1 MTLVQAGQL
10 SVFAI
15 LIAAGQILFKRAA
28 DSEPPL
34 RRLVDV
40 VGLVGNGYVWGALV
54 IYGGATVY
62 WIYLLQ
68 QMPLTRAYPF
78 AALSFILVPAL
89 AWLGFGDVITP
100 RYMIG
105 VALIVARLY
114 FSTGSLRRS
123 PPRPR

>member
-40 VGLVGNGYVWGALV
+40 VGLAGNGYVWGALV

-89 AWLGFGDVITP
+89 AWLVFGDVLTP

-105 VALIVARLY
+105 VALIVAGLY
-114 FSTGSLRRS
+114 FSSAAGS
-123 PPRPR
+123 

>member
-1 MTLVQAGQL
+1 MTLVQASQL

-15 LIAAGQILFKRAA
+15 MIAAGQILFKRAA
-28 DSEPPL
+28 DSGPPMRQL
-34 RRLVDV
+34 ADV
-40 VGLVGNGYVWGALV
+40 AALAGNFYVWGALV

-89 AWLGFGDVITP
+89 AWLVFGDVITP

-105 VALIVARLY
+105 VVLIVVGLY
-114 FSTGSLRRS
+114 VSTGS
-123 PPRPR
+123 